1 MNIRIL
7 KKDLKRK
14 KSINLILLLF
24 IFLSATFIA
33 SSLNNFSVIQNGVDE
48 FIEQSEL
55 ADFLIL
61 TMGGSFDE
69 LSENDQNIESFLKD
83 HAQVK
88 SFTMNDQLY
97 LTSNQTELRSGKHL
111 EMASTMVLSSLQM
124 QGQKFSQRITRNLP
138 RSRRERCILADRRC
152 WKITWKQAIS

>member
-88 SFTMNDQLY
+88 SFTMNDQ
-97 LTSNQTELRSGKHL
+97 
-111 EMASTMVLSSLQM
+111 
-124 QGQKFSQRITRNLP
+124 
-138 RSRRERCILADRRC
+138 
-152 WKITWKQAIS
+152 